1 MLLGDMIARF
11 DDPAYAGEAL
21 MALDDLVL
29 VADIIAAAEAEGLA
43 PGELAKQAVDRF
55 VAAATDE
62 DWVTL
67 IGAMERAEDP
77 GRVFLRR
84 ALALVPR
91 AGQARPG

>member
-21 MALDDLVL
+21 MALGDLVL
-29 VADIIAAAEAEGLA
+29 VADIIAAAEAEGVA
-43 PGELAKQAVDRF
+43 PGELARQAVDRF

-62 DWVTL
+62 DWVSVV
-67 IGAMERAEDP
+67 GAMERAEDP
-77 GRVFLRR
+77 AREFLRR

>member
-1 MLLGDMIARF
+1 
-11 DDPAYAGEAL
+11 
-21 MALDDLVL
+21 MALGDLVL
-29 VADIIAAAEAEGLA
+29 VADIVAAAEAQGVA
-43 PGELAKQAVDRF
+43 PGELARQAVDRF
-55 VAAATDE
+55 VAAASDE

-91 AGQARPG
+91 AAQPRGA